1 MWLSL
6 RVAVPLA
13 VITGLAL
20 STTSGPAAA
29 ATLTFSANLNG
40 ATEIPPTG
48 SPGTGFAAIT
58 VDTVADTMTVFES
71 FTGLGSPTTASHIH
85 CCLAQPATVGVATQV
100 PSFVNFPTGVMSG
113 SFTQTL
119 NMTLASS
126 YNPVFEAANGGTPAS
141 AFAALLAGMVA
152 GESYINIHTQQ
163 FTGGEIRGILTET
176 PLPGALPLFATGI
189 GALGLLGWRRKRKA
203 QAVA

>member
-1 MWLSL
+1 MKVPRASAFFIGFALSL
-6 RVAVPLA
+6 TATML
-13 VITGLAL
+13 
-20 STTSGPAAA
+20 PADA
-29 ATLTFSANLNG
+29 ATLFFNATLNG

-48 SPGTGFAAIT
+48 SPGTGFAIVT
-58 VDTVADTMTVFES
+58 VDTVADTMTVFET

-85 CCLAQPATVGVATQV
+85 CCAVQPATVGVATQV

-119 NMTLASS
+119 DMTLASS

-152 GESYINIHTQQ
+152 GDSYINIHTQQ

>member
-176 PLPGALPLFATGI
+176 PLPGALPLLATGI
-189 GALGLLGWRRKRKA
+189 GGLGLLGWRRKRKA
-203 QAVA
+203 QAA